1 MLRRA
6 LVPLLALTLG
16 ICCIEAAQAADAPSA
31 LNAPPGAA
39 PAITATVQVP
49 RANVRFGPAQT
60 AKLACTLNRGDTV
73 SIIGAAQVPD
83 WYVVAFPTQGRA
95 WVSAK
100 VLAPVDGGKRWK
112 VIVDGAHARADAT
125 VGAEIVCDMAVGE
138 VLEDRGAVAGDFH
151 AVYIPSAVAYVKK
164 ELLALPSAD
173 AVTQQVQNAAAIDQL
188 WQKASAEYITDYQQ
202 VQADPKAAQT
212 IAWDPLL
219 KDLDQV
225 ASQSP
230 DALTAQKARRCHD
243 GILRV
248 IEAAKAAPAQAN
260 TTNPTNPTGPVA
272 NHGAA
277 GGPKPTDPAQTTPA
291 KPDNPGDY
299 VVPAGQPG
307 AAATL
312 LQVPESA
319 PPSPE
324 ELKPAAPAATAA
336 PAGPH
341 TGEGYVI
348 ANSDYAK
355 ISAPYLL
362 QDGNSNVIAFLTVK
376 DGANVNLAEYAWRS
390 VGVDG
395 DKSAID
401 AAALDA
407 SKLPAGLPLITVERV
422 SMLGK

>member
-1 MLRRA
+1 MLCRA
-6 LVPLLALTLG
+6 LVPVLALTLG
-16 ICCIEAAQAADAPSA
+16 FAVIGEAATAADTSA

-60 AKLACTLNRGDTV
+60 AGLACTLNRGDSV
-73 SIIGAAQVPD
+73 SIIGTAQVPD
-83 WYVVAFPTQGRA
+83 WYVVAFPTQGKA

-125 VGAEIVCDMAVGE
+125 VGAPVVCDMVVGE

-173 AVTQQVQNAAAIDQL
+173 AVTQQVQNANAIEQL
-188 WQKASAEYITDYQQ
+188 WQKSSAAYITAYQQ
-202 VQADPKAAQT
+202 VLADPKAAQT

-219 KDLDQV
+219 KDLDTV
-225 ASQSP
+225 AKQSP
-230 DALTAQKARRCHD
+230 DALTAQKAQRCHD

-248 IEAAKAAPAQAN
+248 IAASKAPGAGAPA
-260 TTNPTNPTGPVA
+260 NPAGPVA
-272 NHGAA
+272 DN
-277 GGPKPTDPAQTTPA
+277 PPAQPAPGTKPVGA
-291 KPDNPGDY
+291 KPDNPNDY

-307 AAATL
+307 SAATL
-312 LQVPESA
+312 LKVPETA
-319 PPSPE
+319 PPAPE
-324 ELKPAAPAATAA
+324 ELVPVAAPATAPAPAAPHSA
-336 PAGPH
+336 
-341 TGEGYVI
+341 EGYVI

-355 ISAPYLL
+355 IPAPFLL

-376 DGANVNLAEYAWRS
+376 DGAGVNLSEYTWS
-390 VGVDG
+390 SCGIDG
-395 DKSAID
+395 DKGGLD
-401 AAALDA
+401 AAALTA
-407 SKLPAGLPLITVERV
+407 SKLPAGLPLITVTHV
-422 SMLGK
+422 ALLGK

>member
-1 MLRRA
+1 MFSRA
-6 LVPLLALTLG
+6 LVPLLALTVGFCGLG
-16 ICCIEAAQAADAPSA
+16 NTIAAADNNSPSA
-31 LNAPPGAA
+31 LNAPPGTA

-173 AVTQQVQNAAAIDQL
+173 AVTQQVQNATAIDQL
-188 WQKASAEYITDYQQ
+188 WQKASAEYIADYQQ

-219 KDLDQV
+219 KDLDKV
-225 ASQSP
+225 ASESP

-243 GILRV
+243 GILRM
-248 IEAAKAAPAQAN
+248 IEAAKSAPAQAT
-260 TTNPTNPTGPVA
+260 TTNPNPTGPVA
-272 NHGAA
+272 SNGGA
-277 GGPKPTDPAQTTPA
+277 GKPVDPAQTPPA

-341 TGEGYVI
+341 AGEGYVI